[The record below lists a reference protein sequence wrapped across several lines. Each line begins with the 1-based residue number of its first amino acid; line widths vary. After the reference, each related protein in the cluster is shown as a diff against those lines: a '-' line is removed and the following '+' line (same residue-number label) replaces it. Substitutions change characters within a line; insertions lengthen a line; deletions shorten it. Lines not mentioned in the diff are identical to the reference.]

1 MLRTITRMFAPLA
14 VLAAAAAPAA
24 AVVEMPTR
32 PWMRPRGIFASE
44 APPDPAGWRLGPTIT
59 SPFAVGVGLA
69 YLFPL
74 KPFTLKG
81 GADWGIA
88 TDAGV
93 TALSFQDWR
102 LYAATMYYFVPG
114 ANDGPYVEVG
124 LDATRSRGGVLALA
138 NWPVVPH
145 LGFGTIIRTGTDTMW
160 DLNFSATGNGLITL
174 EGGILFGAPGSS
186 GAQTPSD
193 DGSGGQ

>member
-1 MLRTITRMFAPLA
+1 MLRTIFRMLAPIA
-14 VLAAAAAPAA
+14 AFAAAIAPATA
-24 AVVEMPTR
+24 AVEVPT
-32 PWMRPRGIFASE
+32 PKWMRPRGMFAS
-44 APPDPAGWRLGPTIT
+44 PVPQDPAGWRLGPTIT

-74 KPFTLKG
+74 KPFTLKA

-93 TALSFQDWR
+93 TALSFQDYR
-102 LYAATMYYFVPG
+102 LYAASMYYLVPN

-124 LDATRSRGGVLALA
+124 LDATRSHGAVLALA

-145 LGFGTIIRTGTDTMW
+145 LGFGTVLRVGTDQDW
-160 DLNFSATGNGLITL
+160 DITFSACGNGLVTL
-174 EGGILFGAPGSS
+174 EAGILFGAPGRS
-186 GAQTPSD
+186 GPQTSSD
-193 DGSGGQ
+193 DGS